1 MSKLINVIT
10 SVVNSTLS
18 IFKYIRLNYIETV
31 FVLFGNM
38 QLSAVAVQVLGYTAP
53 HLVLK
58 CYLSHVQ
65 TCLLHLDIKHF
76 SLCES
81 MGYVSF

>member
-38 QLSAVAVQVLGYTAP
+38 QLSVVAVQVLVLGYTAP

-65 TCLLHLDIKHF
+65 ACLLHLDIKHF

-81 MGYVSF
+81 MG